1 MDPKALAGAQRDD
14 QAEAT
19 FEEAIQSAID
29 SRLKETHTCLP
40 GIIRKFDPATQTATV
55 QPAIKR
61 IFVEQGPV
69 DLPLCVDVP
78 VQFPAGGHFVL
89 TFPVEPGDE
98 CLLVFSERAI
108 DFWWDRGDV
117 QLPAEYRMHDLS
129 DAFAIVGVSHRG
141 KAKLLVGGVRANA
154 AELRTRD
161 GTVVLR
167 IDDNFVHVG
176 GATGSQP
183 AIMGT
188 AYRTAEDTYF
198 AALETYLGV
207 LGGLPGMAGAA
218 ATFAA
223 AATAFHGAAATFLAT
238 KAKVL

>member
-1 MDPKALAGAQRDD
+1 MDPKAVAGAQRDD

-40 GIIRKFDPATQTATV
+40 GIVRKFDPATQTATV

-78 VQFPAGGHFVL
+78 VQFPAGGNFML
-89 TFPVEPGDE
+89 TFPLVDGDE

-108 DFWWDRGDV
+108 DFWWDRKGV

-129 DAFAIVGVSHRG
+129 DAFAIVGVSSRP
-141 KAKLLVGGVRANA
+141 RAQQIPPINTSA
-154 AELRTRD
+154 AELRTRN
-161 GTVVLR
+161 GSVVLR

-188 AYRTAEDTYF
+188 AYRTAEDTYLG
-198 AALETYLGV
+198 ALETFLGI

-218 ATFAA
+218 ATFATA
-223 AATAFHGAAATFLAT
+223 AATFHTAAATFLAT